1 MAAAV
6 GIVVWRGEPGHE
18 GEATAAIETTHAQGV
33 IRAAGPSP
41 EGGQRPMRP
50 AGQEQAAPSAIAIE
64 FAAPWSALIHF
75 ETDEERRRRIFRSD
89 PFDVVA
95 ALPTLMERA
104 AKGEAEAALHLH
116 SLAETCD
123 ARQSAINPPAGFIPL
138 DCSAPRAWSEEQ
150 RRSLRSQAVLSGD
163 PSPALSM
170 LKEAESMPIDHALRE
185 DTIADAVLSLDFAG
199 RRGCLECLVALAEIH
214 REGRLVSQDL
224 RRSFAYLQVAAV
236 ASGEA
241 SYAQLAEAIRP
252 SLRPID
258 VEFAR
263 TLQERLAKALERN
276 KAR

>member
-1 MAAAV
+1 
-6 GIVVWRGEPGHE
+6 
-18 GEATAAIETTHAQGV
+18 
-33 IRAAGPSP
+33 
-41 EGGQRPMRP
+41 
-50 AGQEQAAPSAIAIE
+50 
-64 FAAPWSALIHF
+64 
-75 ETDEERRRRIFRSD
+75 
-89 PFDVVA
+89 
-95 ALPTLMERA
+95 
-104 AKGEAEAALHLH
+104 
-116 SLAETCD
+116 
-123 ARQSAINPPAGFIPL
+123 
-138 DCSAPRAWSEEQ
+138 
-150 RRSLRSQAVLSGD
+150 
-163 PSPALSM
+163 
-170 LKEAESMPIDHALRE
+170 MPIDHALRE